1 MEDPKH
7 VVKSYLTADDIK
19 EIITIMN
26 RGRGKTECP
35 PNRKTI
41 RLVLGDKSLNEYII
55 KQ

>member
-1 MEDPKH
+1 MEDPKK

-35 PNRKTI
+35 PNLRTV
-41 RLVLGDKSLNEYII
+41 RFVLGDKPLNEYII